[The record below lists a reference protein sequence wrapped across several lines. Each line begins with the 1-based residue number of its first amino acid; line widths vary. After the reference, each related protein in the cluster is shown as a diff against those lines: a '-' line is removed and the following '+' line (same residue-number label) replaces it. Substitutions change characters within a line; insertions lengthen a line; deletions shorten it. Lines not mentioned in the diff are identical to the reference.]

1 MIMKLKDTG
10 KTKEEIKELYN
21 TYFYETFK
29 RLDFIADTGSGS
41 YIIDEEGKEYLDFM
55 AGIAVNSTGHCNSRV
70 TEAIV
75 EQCKSMMHASNY
87 CYTVPQVMLA
97 ELICKSIGMEKIYF
111 QNSGAEANEVMIK
124 LARKYGK
131 DNFGP
136 ERYHIVTAKNSFHG
150 RTLAT
155 LAATGQPDSA
165 IQKNY
170 DPLIPGFSYAEYN
183 NLESFEAACNE
194 NTIAIMVEP
203 VQGEG
208 GVIPAT
214 KEFLQ
219 GLRKLCDER
228 NMLLLFDEVQTGWG
242 RTGSLMAYMGYGVKP
257 DCVSMAKA
265 MGGGMPIGAMC
276 TSSKLALTFGPGAHG
291 STYAGNPVCCAASY
305 AQISEIIDNKL
316 SENSEKLGEYFREKL
331 MGLPVIKEVRGKG
344 LMIGVEFTKD
354 IATDVKYNA
363 SDEGLL
369 ITAVRPSV
377 IRLVPPLNITKEDC
391 DKAFDILY
399 KVVKAL
405 V

>member
-1 MIMKLKDTG
+1 MLLKETG
-10 KTKEEIKELYN
+10 KTKEQMQETYN

-29 RLDFIADTGSGS
+29 RFDFIADRG
-41 YIIDEEGKEYLDFM
+41 EGAYLYSDDGRAYLDFM
-55 AGIAVNSTGHCNSRV
+55 AGIAVNSTGHCNEKV
-70 TEAIV
+70 VEAITN
-75 EQCKSMMHASNY
+75 QCKELIHSSNY
-87 CYTVPQVMLA
+87 CYSVPQGMLA
-97 ELICKSIGMEKIYF
+97 ELICTSIGMEKIYF
-111 QNSGAEANEVMIK
+111 QNSGAEANEAMIK

-136 ERYHIVTAKNSFHG
+136 ERYNIVTAYNGFHG

-155 LAATGQPDSA
+155 LTATGQPGTA
-165 IQKNY
+165 IQNNY
-170 DPLIPGFSYAEYN
+170 DPLMPGFKYAEYN
-183 NLESFEAACNE
+183 NLNSFEEACDE

-214 KEFLQ
+214 KEFLV
-219 GLRKLCDER
+219 GLRKLCDEK
-228 NMLLLFDEVQTGWG
+228 NMLLLFDEVQTGFG

-276 TSSKLALTFGPGAHG
+276 TSAKLALTFGPGAHG

-305 AQISEIIDNKL
+305 AQVKEIIDNNLPDNSKNMGEYLASKL
-316 SENSEKLGEYFREKL
+316 ST
-331 MGLPVIKEVRGKG
+331 LPGVKEVRGKG
-344 LMIGVEFTKD
+344 LMIGVEFNKD

-369 ITAVRPSV
+369 ITAVRRAV
-377 IRLVPPLNITKEDC
+377 IRLVPPLNVKKEEC
-391 DKAFDILY
+391 DKAFDILNS
-399 KVVKAL
+399 VVNKL
-405 V
+405 I